1 MYEDMNTS
9 HLENNKCGYS
19 TKRSMYVRAVT
30 ILAVSVFFILHFP
43 PSYADPTVIWDFF
56 GGVTLGDGAAGS
68 FPILF
73 TITDPDANSDPEV
86 VDTITATVTSIDLD
100 GIVRDEIEIT
110 LSEVVSEEDTTP
122 DPNSGI
128 FRNKNIIFTNGQKE
142 YGLDN
147 TITIVQED
155 PDDFFGV
162 FEFATTSPETI
173 DTINGVYLVFSSSDP
188 EDPEDPDNP
197 GTFMTEL
204 GFPITETEPSS
215 LIYTGTIRFSTEAGD
230 FDSGTILVQPGDIL
244 SILPLQGGIR
254 NALIVPNPDPRVGV
268 LQAEI
273 GDTIT
278 VTYAGIECADD
289 FCDTVIGPGD
299 GGGVGGGGPVLPS
312 MSLVIDTLAGISSI
326 QSIIAAGGGG
336 LDKTPPSLT
345 RPVSSGVQFDPFE
358 PIAPTGSSLAGTT
371 AQAPLRIN
379 QNGYNLYGYSNTI
392 VTNTVETGQFTDMA
406 LSFNEASKVE
416 HVAMYFVDPDRAE
429 HSDTDPALIFDKGN
443 IIKVDPQ
450 GIFGDD
456 IQMSTSKEG
465 TKSIFNFGMS
475 FDKPTNKHIIIV
487 AWDDKRNAGTTK
499 VFNALAVVGNEIPNE
514 VAHFMPIEQAGEFD
528 LIKGDNGQYVLSQ
541 PAQTETVTDLPQTI
555 AYPQFIGR
563 LERHDA
569 ASLHDVINQE
579 QQKAADIISS
589 KMNVDNNLFSINQ
602 DTKLIDHSKRAPQ
615 LTSCGKYLGCEL
627 DRENTD
633 VMKTLMWQ
641 EHLKAE
647 KILASLIKSHRH
659 Y

>member
-1 MYEDMNTS
+1 MRGGN
-9 HLENNKCGYS
+9 GYS
-19 TKRSMYVRAVT
+19 KKRFEIGSSKPTNAFLLVSFT
-30 ILAVSVFFILHFP
+30 ILAF
-43 PSYADPTVIWDFF
+43 TV
-56 GGVTLGDGAAGS
+56 
-68 FPILF
+68 LF
-73 TITDPDANSDPEV
+73 TIITVPQDSYALSLSKTFAVPGTYTITFRDVSSVSPTPDPVISFDKASYFFGDTGTLTITDFNGNVDPFG
-86 VDTITATVTSIDLD
+86 VDTIFATVNSVDIPLTET
-100 GIVRDEIEIT
+100 GGV
-110 LSEVVSEEDTTP
+110 
-122 DPNSGI
+122 NSGI
-128 FRNKNIIFTNGQKE
+128 FSGPFVADASTDVVYNPQPPDSIRALLHITVITPDTE
-142 YGLDN
+142 V
-147 TITIVQED
+147 TITDYTLEAGTCVGD
-155 PDDFFGV
+155 GYL
-162 FEFATTSPETI
+162 ATE
-173 DTINGVYLVFSSSDP
+173 G
-188 EDPEDPDNP
+188 
-197 GTFMTEL
+197 
-204 GFPITETEPSS
+204 ITVS
-215 LIYTGTIRFSTEAGD
+215 STEAFTLDDISISFANAVMTLPEIEWPNLRIYHDPDPLMTVPANFVTNIFGEHVFSHD
-230 FDSGTILVQPGDIL
+230 FDTDENGDGVMMAVTADATTASESAIAAGVILLPPNTGNYIL
-244 SILPLQGGIR
+244 
-254 NALIVPNPDPRVGV
+254 NV
-268 LQAEI
+268 
-273 GDTIT
+273 
-278 VTYAGIECADD
+278 AGAGC
-289 FCDTVIGPGD
+289 
-299 GGGVGGGGPVLPS
+299 GGGVGGG
-312 MSLVIDTLAGISSI
+312 
-326 QSIIAAGGGG
+326 IAAGGIVLNFLAGTLLSGGG
-336 LDKTPPSLT
+336 LDRTPPSLT
-345 RPVSSGVQFDPFE
+345 STISSGVQFDPFT
-358 PIAPTGSSLAGTT
+358 PIEPTGGSLADTT
-371 AQAPLRIN
+371 AQPPLRIN

-392 VTNTVETGQFTDMA
+392 VTNTVETGQFTDMSLA
-406 LSFNEASKVE
+406 FNEASKVE